1 MRWLPLV
8 ALVACSHSQSPS
20 PRSSAPPPSAPAAI
34 DRDAI
39 VNATDRTPGDRQR
52 DAQRKP
58 AELLAFAGIAPGM
71 HVADLGS
78 GTGYTSELLARAVGP
93 TGSVIAQDSP
103 HWDGPWMQKPWAER
117 MKLPAMA
124 HTTHVMRGWNEPLPP
139 EAHDLDVV
147 TFVAAYHDVKA
158 EKDDTA
164 KLNAAVFAALKHGG
178 TYIVIDNSAK
188 PGTGTE
194 ACEPLHRID
203 EQVVR
208 DEVVKAGFKLDGD
221 SSFMRQAADTR
232 DWNADPGAKD
242 PKVHTQDLFALKFI
256 KP

>member
-1 MRWLPLV
+1 MRWLLLV
-8 ALVACSHSQSPS
+8 LVACSHAPS
-20 PRSSAPPPSAPAAI
+20 L

-39 VNATDRTPGDRQR
+39 INAADRDPGDRAKDPQR
-52 DAQRKP
+52 RP

-78 GTGYTSELLARAVGP
+78 GTGYTSELLARAVGAN
-93 TGSVIAQDSP
+93 GSVIAQDTP
-103 HWDGPWMQKPWAER
+103 HWGGPWMERPWAAR
-117 MKLPAMA
+117 LAKPVMA
-124 HTTHVMRGWNEPLPP
+124 HTTHVMLGWNEPLPAD
-139 EAHDLDVV
+139 AHDLDVV

-164 KLNAAVFAALKHGG
+164 KLNSAVFAALKHGG

-188 PGTGTE
+188 PGTGTD

-208 DEVVKAGFKLDGD
+208 DEVTHAGFRLAATSD
-221 SSFMRQAADTR
+221 FMRQPKDTR
-232 DWNADPGAKD
+232 DWNADPSAKD
-242 PKVHTQDLFALKFI
+242 PRVHTQDLFALKFV